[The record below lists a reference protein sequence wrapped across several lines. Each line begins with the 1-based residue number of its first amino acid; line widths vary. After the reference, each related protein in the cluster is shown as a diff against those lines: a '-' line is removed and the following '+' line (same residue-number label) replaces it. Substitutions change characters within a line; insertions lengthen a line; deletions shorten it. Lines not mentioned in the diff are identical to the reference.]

1 MITLVDY
8 KAGNLTSVRRAL
20 THLGIPSQITADP
33 DVVRRAEKIIFP
45 GVGAAGAAM
54 SVLRERGLD
63 AALKESFAKGTPI
76 LGICIGCQIILEHS
90 EEDDTECLG
99 LLPGRTIRF
108 FSSASS
114 VSPSVAP
121 SASSV
126 SKSVAPSVA
135 SSVVPSASSVSPSVA
150 SSASSV
156 SKSAAPSAS
165 SVSKSVAPSV
175 ASSVAPSASSVSPSV
190 ASSAS
195 SVSKSAAPS
204 ASSVSKSAAPSASSV
219 SKSVAPSAYP
229 LPNPLKIPHM
239 GWNAVTVIR
248 PHPLLAHLRP
258 GDEFY
263 FVHSYYPQPAD
274 LGQIYAVSDYGGEFP
289 VAIGKD
295 NLFAVQFHT
304 EKSGAVGLRVLENFS
319 KW

>member
-1 MITLVDY
+1 MITLIDY

-33 DVVRRAEKIIFP
+33 ETVRRADKIIFP

-99 LLPGRTIRF
+99 LLAGKTIRF
-108 FSSASS
+108 
-114 VSPSVAP
+114 SPSVP
-121 SASSV
+121 ASV
-126 SKSVAPSVA
+126 NPF
-135 SSVVPSASSVSPSVA
+135 
-150 SSASSV
+150 
-156 SKSAAPSAS
+156 
-165 SVSKSVAPSV
+165 
-175 ASSVAPSASSVSPSV
+175 
-190 ASSAS
+190 
-195 SVSKSAAPS
+195 
-204 ASSVSKSAAPSASSV
+204 
-219 SKSVAPSAYP
+219 
-229 LPNPLKIPHM
+229 PNPLKIPHM
-239 GWNAVTVIR
+239 GWNAVSVTQ

-274 LGQIYAVSDYGGEFP
+274 PGQIYAVSNYGSQFP
-289 VAIGKD
+289 AAIGKD
-295 NLFAVQFHT
+295 NLFAVQFHA

-319 KW
+319 QQ